1 MLVGGGVW
9 NSSACLGSAC
19 LTLSTLT
26 QDGKVCVCC
35 PSVRLL
41 RPCPESGQELKIAL
55 NSTCDEARGALKVS
69 MHPIS
74 TIPFPPTIFLALART
89 LVSPPESSQALNM
102 WDLLHPRLLSHSSL
116 SPSPELTLQRLWAH
130 HLCRHNLY
138 PLCHCLLHPD
148 LLPRPCA
155 HGEWEAG
162 VKAKKVGWGQGCL
175 CAGTGLGGREWLQ
188 LWLLSTRGC
197 GSPNRHVDCRNI

>member
-1 MLVGGGVW
+1 MP
-9 NSSACLGSAC
+9 NTSACPDSGC
-19 LTLSTLT
+19 LTLSTPT

-41 RPCPESGQELKIAL
+41 RPCPESGQELKIAP

-69 MHPIS
+69 MHPHLRRS
-74 TIPFPPTIFLALART
+74 FLSSHLPGSHS
-89 LVSPPESSQALNM
+89 LSPPESSQALNM
-102 WDLLHPRLLSHSSL
+102 WDLFHPRLLSHSSL
-116 SPSPELTLQRLWAH
+116 LPSPELTLQRLWAH
-130 HLCRHNLY
+130 HLCRHNMY

-148 LLPRPCA
+148 LLPGPCA

-162 VKAKKVGWGQGCL
+162 VKAKKVGWGQGCV
-175 CAGTGLGGREWLQ
+175 CWDCSCWAGWGGQGWLQ
-188 LWLLSTRGC
+188 RGLLSTRGC